1 MADVFL
7 GGIVVLIEIWGEC
20 AWSFQSHLVLLY
32 FVGLL
37 PNIFNSNNQKVTVFL
52 KKLSLTLFLPV

>member
-1 MADVFL
+1 MADVFFW
-7 GGIVVLIEIWGEC
+7 GIVVLIEIWGEC

-37 PNIFNSNNQKVTVFL
+37 PNIFNSNNQKVTVF
-52 KKLSLTLFLPV
+52 